1 MGVQRTDDYLRP
13 RGYYDN
19 PGTLL
24 TADFQ
29 KLNNILYGSG
39 IVKYAIGTT
48 TASNG
53 MILNHGLNSSF
64 ACFVNPTSGTNIAC
78 GSATGSQIEFYVSTR
93 LGTATS
99 AVVNWLTFGY

>member
-1 MGVQRTDDYLRP
+1 VLDRTDIYLRP

-19 PGTLL
+19 KGNLL

-29 KLNNILYGSG
+29 KLNNVLYGSA

-53 MILNHGLNSSF
+53 MVLYHGLNSSF
-64 ACFVNPTSGTNIAC
+64 ACFVNPVSGTNIV
-78 GSATGSQIEFYVSTR
+78 GGNATGSQIIFNVSTNS
-93 LGTATS
+93 GVATS
-99 AVVNWLTFGY
+99 AIVNWMAYGY

>member
-1 MGVQRTDDYLRP
+1 VVERTDKYLRP

-19 PGTLL
+19 KGTLL

-29 KLNNILYGSG
+29 KLNGVLYGSA

-53 MILNHGLNSSF
+53 MVLHHGLNSSF
-64 ACFVNPTSGTNIAC
+64 ACFVNPISGANIVGGNAK
-78 GSATGSQIEFYVSTR
+78 GSQITFYVSTNS
-93 LGTATS
+93 GVATS
-99 AVVNWLTFGY
+99 AIVNWMVYGH